1 MAQENGSSNSSNS
14 VLSDWIG
21 YWVFISHMSGPN
33 SDTEDPSKPVKSAPE
48 ARTEVFLLEGYDD
61 HGLEVKPGLGQ
72 PTVFMSWGA
81 VLTVQGPPPEAR
93 EEIDREV
100 ARRAEEGE

>member
-1 MAQENGSSNSSNS
+1 MAQENGSSNS

-33 SDTEDPSKPVKSAPE
+33 SDTEDPAKSVKSAPE
-48 ARTEVFLLEGYDD
+48 ARTEVFLLEGYGD
-61 HGLEVKPGLGQ
+61 HGLEVKPGMGQ

-81 VLTVQGPPPEAR
+81 VLTVQGPPPDAR

-100 ARRAEEGE
+100 AKRASEEEGK

>member
-1 MAQENGSSNSSNS
+1 MAQENGSSNS
-14 VLSDWIG
+14 VLSDWVG
-21 YWVFISHMSGPN
+21 YWVFISHLSGPN
-33 SDTEDPSKPVKSAPE
+33 SDSEDPSKPVKSEPE
-48 ARTEVFLLEGYDD
+48 ARTEVFLLEGVGA

-100 ARRAEEGE
+100 ARRSEESGE